1 VTSPIPRARPW
12 ILVADDDPNIR
23 RLFVTLLREGGYRP
37 IEATTGRE
45 ALELMRVVA
54 PELVVLDL
62 RMPELTGQDVLSYI
76 RTTYVI
82 RQTPVLVVSGHLE
95 DIEGADLGLNVVGRL
110 QKPVDATTLLEA
122 VQRALAAAAPSRPG
136 ALPPLPPG

>member
-1 VTSPIPRARPW
+1 
-12 ILVADDDPNIR
+12 VADDDPNIR
-23 RLFVTLLREGGYRP
+23 RLFVTLLREAGYRP

-45 ALELMRVVA
+45 ALELMRLVA

-62 RMPELTGQDVLSYI
+62 RMPELTGQDVLNYI

-95 DIEGADLGLNVVGRL
+95 DIDGLELGLNVVGRL
-110 QKPVDATTLLEA
+110 QKPVDAMTLLQTVE
-122 VQRALAAAAPSRPG
+122 RALAAASPARPG
-136 ALPPLPPG
+136 TPPAR